1 MKDTRP
7 EVQWF
12 AKQMESKL
20 QANDHKQHWSKC
32 HPDYLIHRL
41 YQEANELWRAI
52 EQKKTAH
59 EVIQEAADV
68 ANFAMM
74 LADVAERWFPAEASK
89 N

>member
-1 MKDTRP
+1 MGEARP

-12 AKQMESKL
+12 AKQMEAKL
-20 QANDHKQHWSKC
+20 RANDHKRHWSEC

-41 YQEANELWRAI
+41 YQEAGELWRAI
-52 EQKKTAH
+52 EQKKPAH

-74 LADVAERWFPAEASK
+74 IADVAERWFPRVVTE
-89 N
+89 